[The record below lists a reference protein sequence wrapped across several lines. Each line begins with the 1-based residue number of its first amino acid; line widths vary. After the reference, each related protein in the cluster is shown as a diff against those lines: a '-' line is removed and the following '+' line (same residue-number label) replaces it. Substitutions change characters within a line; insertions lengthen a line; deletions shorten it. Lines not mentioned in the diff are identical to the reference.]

1 MQWIIFDCKKLKPA
15 WPEAGG
21 RQHDIQ
27 CIRPSSILSSRTKR
41 RAYAS
46 SKMSASDS
54 ASAAAPAPAPTAILR
69 GRPAPKQ
76 PAPATLNHAMK
87 NAKYY
92 LDQHALYS
100 LTAEE
105 QAAVAAHEKELWAAL
120 DRASILFEPVKHS
133 KKNPKYAE
141 LKAAS
146 AAASKAQA
154 DFRKLWV
161 YPYDKYTR
169 RYLQYYHG
177 APASKYVDGVLKHYM
192 IWRYYVW
199 ELVDCDEIYSEC
211 ETKPLGLLNPH
222 AYFAARREG
231 DANFLDFLDK
241 TQPAPRLPR
250 EDWPLSFEHLHEF
263 NNADIEKL
271 ATSDPATDDECA
283 GCHICDPASPATAE
297 KIPFPP
303 NSVIVVKS
311 TFRAHSSGS
320 ETYGTKVFS
329 SYESASKYIIDQFR
343 EGGDALMYWD
353 AGDCFEEEGDEVP
366 MPEPTVAW
374 ACRQF
379 NPAALKAFIDGSK
392 WDNKLYGP
400 YSEFC
405 VHCPYELFVDL
416 CEVL

>member
-1 MQWIIFDCKKLKPA
+1 M
-15 WPEAGG
+15 
-21 RQHDIQ
+21 
-27 CIRPSSILSSRTKR
+27 SSNL
-41 RAYAS
+41 A
-46 SKMSASDS
+46 
-54 ASAAAPAPAPTAILR
+54 ASAIPTAANIAAILR

-76 PAPATLNHAMK
+76 PAPATFNHAMK

-105 QAAVAAHEKELWAAL
+105 KAAVDARDKELWAAL
-120 DRASILFEPVKHS
+120 EKASVAFALVACS

-141 LKAAS
+141 LKAAR
-146 AAASKAQA
+146 AAASKERT
-154 DFRKLWV
+154 DFHKLSGAFG
-161 YPYDKYTR
+161 KEHR

-199 ELVDCDEIYSEC
+199 ELVDCDEIYDEC

-222 AYFAARREG
+222 MYFAARRAGE
-231 DANFLDFLDK
+231 ANFLDFLDK
-241 TQPAPRLPR
+241 EQPAPRLPR
-250 EDWPLSFEHLHEF
+250 EDWPLSHEHIEEF
-263 NNADIEKL
+263 YTASITKL
-271 ATSDPATDDECA
+271 VTPDPATDDECA
-283 GCHICDPASPATAE
+283 GCHICDPAAAPAPTE
-297 KIPFPP
+297 KLPITP

-320 ETYGTKVFS
+320 KTYGTKVFS

-343 EGGDALMYWD
+343 EGGNALMYWSED
-353 AGDCFEEEGDEVP
+353 DCFEEEDDEAP

-379 NPAALKAFIDGSK
+379 NSTALKAFMDGSK

-400 YSEFC
+400 FSEFC